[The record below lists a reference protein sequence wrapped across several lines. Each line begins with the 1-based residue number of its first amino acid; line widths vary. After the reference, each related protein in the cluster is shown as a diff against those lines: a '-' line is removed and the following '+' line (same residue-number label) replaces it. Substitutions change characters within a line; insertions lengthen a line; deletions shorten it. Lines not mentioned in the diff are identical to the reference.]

1 MLSQFL
7 EITVIGLL
15 FIFRNRHRTY
25 VFVKSCAGVLY
36 GDMMLAVETKYKS
49 ATDINERENPFMGP

>member
-1 MLSQFL
+1 MFSQFL

-49 ATDINERENPFMGP
+49 ATRY